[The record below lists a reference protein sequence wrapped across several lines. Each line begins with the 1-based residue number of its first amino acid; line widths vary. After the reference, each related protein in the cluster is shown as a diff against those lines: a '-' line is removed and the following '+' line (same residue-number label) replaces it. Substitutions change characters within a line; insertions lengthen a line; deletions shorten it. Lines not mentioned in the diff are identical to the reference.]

1 MIDNNDYIINPR
13 TNRKLKV
20 GSMHYKKY
28 IAEQSEAKLKQEAPP
43 PVVEDVGRED
53 LQSHDEPHRAQSAR
67 RGDLNLDNQIIESAK
82 SVLQDI
88 ATKNKKFLSKS
99 DDPETELRKMLYE
112 KLCIAKKKKTKPS
125 SRYKFYV
132 SESDET
138 ESSESD

>member
-1 MIDNNDYIINPR
+1 MF
-13 TNRKLKV
+13 
-20 GSMHYKKY
+20 HKKY
-28 IAEQSEAKLKQEAPP
+28 LVELQEAKLKETP
-43 PVVEDVGRED
+43 PVVEDPK
-53 LQSHDEPHRAQSAR
+53 S
-67 RGDLNLDNQIIESAK
+67 NLDEKIVETSK
-82 SVLQDI
+82 EVLKDL
-88 ATKNKKFLSKS
+88 AVKNKKFLSKS